1 MYRCGFPQQKGE
13 TWNTGRGNALVQ
25 RNALR
30 ELHRCRNWPPQA
42 AHRRTLVCLA
52 RGDAS
57 LVTAMMAMVALV
69 MAMMIVFVF
78 LVFLLLALA
87 KHKVVLPDEAQCVE
101 QRCL

>member
-1 MYRCGFPQQKGE
+1 MAEQ
-13 TWNTGRGNALVQ
+13 WNTGRGNALVQ

-42 AHRRTLVCLA
+42 AHRRTLVCSS
-52 RGDAS
+52 RGHTL
-57 LVTAMMAMVALV
+57 LVTAMTAMVALV
-69 MAMMIVFVF
+69 MAMMIVFF
-78 LVFLLLALA
+78 WLLLLALA